1 MTCRQGGIKLCFL
14 SSLSLTLALSFCTP
28 SPTALSLI
36 PWLPLPCPLT
46 GKANWALEN
55 IYEQGRAI
63 CLRSFDK
70 GGRKGVR
77 EVGRG
82 GRKKKRTWQ
91 RHGDKGKDGVYI
103 LMFKFNLPHT
113 RWILRLSSYCYVSS
127 VFRCACQYCTYTLYL
142 GGVESTQV
150 LRKALQIE
158 ASFSLGLTH
167 SVGASRG
174 NKGTFTDP

>member
-1 MTCRQGGIKLCFL
+1 MTRRQGGIKLCFL
-14 SSLSLTLALSFCTP
+14 SSLSLTLSLSPFVLHLYSPLPHSLTP
-28 SPTALSLI
+28 SPLPPDGKGQLSSGEYL
-36 PWLPLPCPLT
+36 W
-46 GKANWALEN
+46 ARESNWFE
-55 IYEQGRAI
+55 IIRQGRKK
-63 CLRSFDK
+63 RSK
-70 GGRKGVR
+70 GGR
-77 EVGRG
+77 ERG
-82 GRKKKRTWQ
+82 QEKKRTWQ
-91 RHGDKGKDGVYI
+91 RHGDKGRDGVYI

-142 GGVESTQV
+142 GGVESTQA

-167 SVGASRG
+167 SVGDSRG